1 MIESSLREIT
11 KSFQDFIYLEDLSNL
26 NGFLQRLNPTIK
38 LASFAFLIISA
49 VITSKIIPLTFLLL
63 FIVGL
68 AFLTK
73 LPVKYFIFRITFF
86 IPIFAGIIA
95 LPFLFLTKGEQLL
108 TFQLLGFEVVIT
120 EQGLEKVL
128 IFTLRVWV
136 CVAILMLMIMT
147 TNFTKLVKSLEL
159 LKIPRIFL
167 LLIFMTYR
175 YIFLTIHE
183 FYQLLLAKEA
193 RTFKK
198 DRNINLKSLRSISKL
213 LSNLLI
219 RAFER
224 SERVYLAMVA
234 RGFKLNGNENKKI
247 EVRIK
252 DLIISLGIVAIGFIT
267 LILQTL

>member
-1 MIESSLREIT
+1 M
-11 KSFQDFIYLEDLSNL
+11 
-26 NGFLQRLNPTIK
+26 
-38 LASFAFLIISA
+38 
-49 VITSKIIPLTFLLL
+49 SKMIPLAFLLL
-63 FIVGL
+63 FIIGL

-73 LPVKYFIFRITFF
+73 LPIKYFIFRTTFF

-108 TFQLLGFEVVIT
+108 YFQLLRFKVIIT
-120 EQGLEKVL
+120 EQGLEKAL
-128 IFTLRVWV
+128 AFTLRVWV

-147 TNFTKLVKSLEL
+147 TNFNKLVKSLEL

-167 LLIFMTYR
+167 LLTFMTYR
-175 YIFLTIHE
+175 YVFVTTHE

-198 DRNINLKSLRSISKL
+198 DRNVNLKDLKSISKL

-224 SERVYLAMVA
+224 SERVHLAMIA
-234 RGFKLNGNENKKI
+234 RGFKLSNKKKRI
-247 EVRIK
+247 EITIK
-252 DLIISLGIVAIGFIT
+252 DLMVSLSIIAIGFIA
-267 LILQTL
+267 LIIQEL